1 MTTIRNLLNIIE
13 DAEMTTVNIIE
24 RVQSGNYRLACAV
37 GDRKFTLERKRP
49 STGEWLGGV
58 KVHRATALSAIK
70 HLHHVPGAYIDYWV
84 ADNDLFEHT
93 CNSTSRFLIEDDF
106 VTEMG
111 NLIADFTEIPGNIT
125 LWTRPQPEGLPHNK
139 YRMKV
144 FKNREHIITYSIGK
158 NPKILESFPRLG
170 SLDGDERKETEKF
183 ISDFSSLLIQYV
195 DNIIT
200 LPELKVEIQRERQK
214 RLEESLTLSETI
226 DRLDARDIRSWTPQH
241 WNQWLDSKIKDGEV
255 YKADWT
261 DAKQAISRQID
272 RAGEVSRNIY
282 LALDNAARESYNDL
296 YWDVPHGLTELNKA
310 EKTAKKSPDG
320 PFKKSVLDLVATYKP
335 LKDKLEQLKS
345 LVVTAQQ
352 RREVVKTQQATQR
365 SAEEGSAEALVSALR
380 ENREVYVDA
389 ARQRALTFINRVK
402 DRIKSA
408 GGLDKIA
415 PTPKWN
421 PKEDNREEYEKSKN
435 KRAFYTMMD
444 KISSEEYANREAQ
457 MAGDSYD
464 SWVYK
469 LVQKIGK
476 PVTQADVTG
485 DPWTGSTISVTT
497 NDGEQQIWDTKMIIN
512 RSKLGK
518 MFNQFPTRRVK

>member
-13 DAEMTTVNIIE
+13 DAEMTPSNIID
-24 RVQSGNYRLACAV
+24 RVQTGDYRLECAV
-37 GDRKFTLERKRP
+37 GDRKFTLQRRRP
-49 STGEWLGGV
+49 STGEWLSGV
-58 KVHRATALSAIK
+58 KVHRSTALSAIK
-70 HLHHVPGAYIDYWV
+70 HLRHVPGTHVDFWV
-84 ADNDLFEHT
+84 AANDLSEHT
-93 CNSTSRFLIEDDF
+93 CNSSSSFLVEDEF

-111 NLIADFTEIPGNIT
+111 NLISDFTEIPGNIT
-125 LWTRPQPEGLPHNK
+125 LWTRPQPEGLP
-139 YRMKV
+139 RVKV
-144 FKNREHIITYSIGK
+144 YKNRDHVVTYSIGK
-158 NPKILESFPRLG
+158 TPEIVEKFPQLG
-170 SLDGDERKETEKF
+170 SLERDEERETRKF

-195 DNIIT
+195 DGIIT

-214 RLEESLTLSETI
+214 RLEESLTLLETTE
-226 DRLDARDIRSWTPQH
+226 RLDVREIRNWTPQQ
-241 WNQWLDSKIKDGEV
+241 WNQWLDNQIQNGEV

-282 LALDNAARESYNDL
+282 LDLDNAAREPYNDL

-310 EKTAKKSPDG
+310 EKTAAKSPDG

-335 LKDKLEQLKS
+335 LKDKLEQLKP
-345 LVVTAQQ
+345 LIVTAQQ

-365 SAEEGSAEALVSALR
+365 KSEEGSAEALVSALR
-380 ENREVYVDA
+380 ENREIYVDA

-402 DRIKSA
+402 DKINSA

-415 PTPKWN
+415 PTPN
-421 PKEDNREEYEKSKN
+421 PKDDHTKYEEAKK
-435 KRAFYTMMD
+435 KRTFYSMMD
-444 KISSEEYANREAQ
+444 KISSEEYSDREARA
-457 MAGDSYD
+457 AGDSYD
-464 SWVYK
+464 AWVYK

-497 NDGEQQIWDTKMIIN
+497 NDGEQQRWDTKMIIN